1 MKLTLLKENLK
12 EGLTAVG
19 RVSQKNLSLPI
30 LNSVLL
36 ETEKNFLC
44 LKATD
49 LEIGIKWWLL
59 AKVEK
64 EGKTV
69 CPLRFL
75 QGFVE
80 SLPADRLTLRASE
93 KKLWLEAEKTQAQIN
108 GQEAEEFPIIPEP
121 ETKGFFSVDSSAF
134 VENLSR
140 VVDFCA
146 ASMVKP
152 EIAGVYFF
160 SSGNVLKMVSTDSFR
175 LAEKTVLLKENPSQD
190 FSFILPQ
197 RSCRELLNIFGGKEG
212 VSLLKVFFSNNQ
224 FLLES
229 PLAETPHP
237 QMRFFSRII
246 EGEYPNYQEI
256 IPKEFRFKAVLSK
269 NEFLQNLK
277 TISLFSNK
285 INEVR
290 LKIDPS
296 EKKIEFFGQNPEIGQ
311 SSSQMSADIEGEP
324 SEVSFN
330 WRFLADGLSQL
341 KEKDIIFSLGKD
353 EGPALLKPVQSQGYL
368 YLLMPLRV

>member
-1 MKLTLLKENLK
+1 
-12 EGLTAVG
+12 
-19 RVSQKNLSLPI
+19 
-30 LNSVLL
+30 
-36 ETEKNFLC
+36 
-44 LKATD
+44 
-49 LEIGIKWWLL
+49 
-59 AKVEK
+59 
-64 EGKTV
+64 
-69 CPLRFL
+69 
-75 QGFVE
+75 
-80 SLPADRLTLRASE
+80 
-93 KKLWLEAEKTQAQIN
+93 
-108 GQEAEEFPIIPEP
+108 
-121 ETKGFFSVDSSAF
+121 
-134 VENLSR
+134 
-140 VVDFCA
+140 
-146 ASMVKP
+146 
-152 EIAGVYFF
+152 
-160 SSGNVLKMVSTDSFR
+160 MVSTDSFR